1 MRLSPRQIIWFTVTY
16 ITHRIDE
23 VRDNDKWN
31 FLVCPCVLDILFP
44 FSVFCKGV
52 FLMTFFDRFILLLTG
67 LTAIYLI
74 WRFYTRYS
82 AEKARHDIYYAMGFV
97 VLLVSGLL
105 LIFLGWDI
113 LASPYILTV
122 ATLIPLGISMGLM
135 HQFMPQY
142 AKAYSWFSLV
152 GLLAIAVTSITG
164 MSFKSIAVPVFH
176 GVAGLI
182 IVGLPLM
189 RCIKGEAPKGFG
201 LIGLGGILIS
211 LGGMALAFLNAGKQ
225 LLFFSADVVMA
236 ILAPLLLLMT
246 LAFAFGFMKDIK
258 Q

>member
-1 MRLSPRQIIWFTVTY
+1 MT
-16 ITHRIDE
+16 
-23 VRDNDKWN
+23 
-31 FLVCPCVLDILFP
+31 VLDHI
-44 FSVFCKGV
+44 
-52 FLMTFFDRFILLLTG
+52 ILLLTG

-82 AEKARHDIYYAMGFV
+82 KEQARHDMYYAMGFV

-135 HQFMPQY
+135 HQFMPEY
-142 AKAYSWFSLV
+142 AKAYSWFALV
-152 GLLAIAVTSITG
+152 GLLAIVVTSIGG
-164 MSFKSIAVPVFH
+164 MALKSVAVPVFH

-182 IVGLPLM
+182 IVGLPFM

-201 LIGLGGILIS
+201 LIGVGGILIS
-211 LGGMALAFLNAGKQ
+211 LGGMALAFLNADKQ
-225 LLFFSADVVMA
+225 LLFFSADLVML

-246 LAFAFGFMKDIK
+246 LAFTWGFMKDITASE
-258 Q
+258 